1 MRTNKMLCSRDTTT
15 DRGSE
20 IMNLFAVC
28 ITCSQT
34 KGVPLLNKVQAS
46 YFDDRVVRTK
56 CNQGH
61 DMAIIV
67 RAPKFEVLLESGA
80 DALNLG
86 FTLEA
91 SSSFSA
97 ALERFYEF
105 AINIILKQQGM
116 GEDVYQKMFKAMSR
130 QSERQLGS
138 FLALHALFF
147 GEAYA
152 PNNKITEFR
161 NAVIHKGTIPTPDE
175 AKNFCSLVYEE
186 IYKIGMLLKDHC
198 KREIELALEQ
208 DFKAR
213 ASKVPSGVR
222 VHGSQKSSI
231 YNMLGENN
239 KPTFEEA
246 LVNYNN
252 FNKTLERAIN
262 DMPIFAQIMERP
274 EVKAMIDSIRPFEQ

>member
-1 MRTNKMLCSRDTTT
+1 
-15 DRGSE
+15 
-20 IMNLFAVC
+20 MNLFAVC

-34 KGVPLLNKVQAS
+34 KGAPLLNKVQAS

-67 RAPKFEVLLESGA
+67 HAPKFEVLLESGA

-147 GEAYA
+147 GKAYA

-186 IYKIGMLLKDHC
+186 IYKIGILLKDHC
-198 KREIELALEQ
+198 KREIEFALEQ
-208 DFKAR
+208 DFNAR

-222 VHGSQKSSI
+222 VHSSQKSSI

-262 DMPIFAQIMERP
+262 DMPIFVQIMETP
-274 EVKAMIDSIRPFEQ
+274 EFKAMIDSIRPFE